1 MNKLEDKLKNIR
13 LRELNDDDKASIW
26 NAVLLKHL
34 NLVNNPETFSY
45 ISIFNFQI
53 RKFAF
58 VMMALFLLVFG
69 GGAGIIK
76 ASDDAIPGS
85 KLFPL
90 DLAVESF
97 QIKVAAPEEKDK
109 LRLKFAEERVV
120 EVKTL
125 SAAKATT
132 VLVQASEDSTPS
144 EVNTIDFSK
153 EENAGVEVALNNL
166 TKLVEDSDDKESAET
181 IEKAQKELL
190 VILGDDA
197 NLVVKRVNGVIT
209 LDGKDKIPEE
219 TEVKTEDEIKEN
231 NVDATIEEP
240 INIEDKTEVTEEDV
254 NNLNTETN
262 LSSTEEVVPVTEEV
276 KTENTIEAKSASLL
290 SLPSPAEE
298 VFCRGEWRPSLD
310 CDLKV
315 EVKNDEGEIKGTID
329 EMGPE
334 SEIPTDMDIKVQAE
348 RARNCTDSGGIYDLS
363 YDECLGVD
371 GAMCTSIGGT
381 WNECASACRNNPQAS
396 VCTMQ
401 CVQVC
406 EFK

>member
-34 NLVNNPETFSY
+34 DLVNSPDTFSY

-58 VMMALFLLVFG
+58 VAMALFLLVFG
-69 GGAGIIK
+69 GGAGVIK
-76 ASDDAIPGS
+76 ASDHAVPGS
-85 KLFPL
+85 KLFSL
-90 DLAVESF
+90 DLAVENF

-132 VLVQASEDSTPS
+132 VLVRAPEDGTES
-144 EVNTIDFSK
+144 EVNTIKFSK

-166 TKLVEDSDDKESAET
+166 TKLVTESDDKESAEI
-181 IEKAQKELL
+181 IEKAQEELL

-197 NLVVKRVNGVIT
+197 NLVVKRVDGVIT
-209 LDGKDKIPEE
+209 VDGKADSTVPEEVKEDQDIKSEPTTVEE
-219 TEVKTEDEIKEN
+219 TE
-231 NVDATIEEP
+231 
-240 INIEDKTEVTEEDV
+240 
-254 NNLNTETN
+254 
-262 LSSTEEVVPVTEEV
+262 STKVVEEV
-276 KTENTIEAKSASLL
+276 KEVPVKEAEEVSDLNIEVKEEKIEEKVDSTLVEPTATLL
-290 SLPSPAEE
+290 SLPSAAVGEE
-298 VFCRGEWRPSLD
+298 IFCRGEWRPSLD
-310 CDLKV
+310 CDPKKELKEGG
-315 EVKNDEGEIKGTID
+315 EVKGEID
-329 EMGPE
+329 EMGPIE
-334 SEIPTDMDIKVQAE
+334 NISSEMEIKVRAE
-348 RARNCTDSGGIYDLS
+348 RARNCTESGGVYDLS

-371 GAMCTSIGGT
+371 GAMCSSIGGT
-381 WNECASACRNNPQAS
+381 WNECASACRNQPGATI
-396 VCTMQ
+396 CTMQ

-406 EFK
+406 EFN